1 MRGLPFML
9 ALLHAGLA
17 VADDG
22 SPRDTMHH
30 YFEGEMNERW
40 AFGGLGL
47 ASVGAGVGLASAGRP
62 ATVGAAVPL
71 LAVGVIQL
79 ALGIGLWVRTPGQ
92 VAALDA
98 QLDGDLKAFITAER
112 LRMAR
117 VNRGFVLY
125 KIFETSLFFAGA
137 GLAGVGGITS
147 TDSLFGAGL
156 ALAGEALVML
166 VLDLFAETRGQG
178 YERAL
183 GIFTF

>member
-1 MRGLPFML
+1 MRRSLLML
-9 ALLHAGLA
+9 ALLQAGIA
-17 VADDG
+17 VAQEVT
-22 SPRDTMHH
+22 PRDTMHR

-47 ASVGAGVGLASAGRP
+47 ASVGAGIGLATAGKP
-62 ATVGAAVPL
+62 ATIGAAVPL

-98 QLDGDLKAFITAER
+98 QLDGDLKGFVLAER

-117 VNRGFVLY
+117 VNRGFALY
-125 KIFETSLFFAGA
+125 KIIETSLFFAGA

-147 TDSLFGAGL
+147 TESLFGAGL
-156 ALAGEALVML
+156 ALAGEALAML
-166 VLDLFAETRGQG
+166 VLDLFAQARGQG

-183 GIFTF
+183 GTFTF